1 MDKEYMLFKVRERI
15 KELERRY
22 KIYVQ
27 GLNLKGAELIPGTA
41 ALKRCETK
49 RSIQILTLIEYLLL
63 TSNSVFIEDEDA
75 LEGFEKLVNPKETVN
90 K

>member
-22 KIYVQ
+22 KIYAQ
-27 GLNLKGAELIPGTA
+27 GLNLKGQELIPGTA

-49 RSIQILTLIEYLLL
+49 RSIQILMLIETLLI
-63 TSNSVFIEDEDA
+63 TSHAVFIDNEDA
-75 LEGFEKLVNPKETVN
+75 IEGFDKLVEPKETVN